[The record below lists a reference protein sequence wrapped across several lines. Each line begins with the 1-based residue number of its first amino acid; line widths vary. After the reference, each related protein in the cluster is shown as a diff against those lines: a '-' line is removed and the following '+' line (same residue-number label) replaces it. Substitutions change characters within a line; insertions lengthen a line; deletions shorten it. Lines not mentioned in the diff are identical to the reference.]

1 MDSMASQPKPGVQE
15 RILLHLLDY
24 SDFKSS
30 IEVPFALSQM
40 GIANAVAIA
49 RSNVPRA
56 ISGLKD
62 QGILVERQAHVKGVS
77 RKRKAYFLTDSGI
90 VMASETWSR
99 LSEFP
104 LRCILDEGQPV
115 DTTLGGVK
123 SVLPFEMRPV
133 DVIRYMD
140 ENGYLDARS
149 LSQDLIERDLSK
161 HVEKQ
166 LVTSLADLP
175 RLRHFYGRTTELDN
189 MGNLI
194 EARATTLLVPG
205 IAGIG
210 KTTVASKL
218 IERFMHRRNLLYHRC
233 QDWEGSR
240 SFFESIADWLSSM
253 GNSEFAS
260 YLAATPIP
268 QPADAARLLIEA
280 LEGSPSLIVIDDFH
294 KVSDLVLHQT
304 FQAMSL
310 ALLGS
315 EEKIGLVIFSRSFKP
330 VVPTKDAEGRIASL
344 VLPLDGLDPDS
355 GRKLLSSFSN
365 LEDEQW
371 LHIHGLS
378 RGHPL
383 VLELINRGA
392 SAGAFHETLEHY
404 VTVEIFSKLSAEQKR
419 VLSALSIYREPM
431 VLEALALQQLD
442 TDELD
447 NLVESGLARQADSTT
462 YDVHDLI
469 REFLL
474 RSLSPA
480 LKEEFHAKCMEW
492 YEKQSQSNEVAIELI
507 YHAIQ
512 SNQFETASG
521 IIMDKGRHLVSQGH
535 MELLGLL
542 ERIDTSDLE
551 SKTVVLLGQLQ
562 GDILAL
568 LGRLATAEEVL
579 NKALD
584 GAKAANNP
592 SIEAEI
598 LSSLADVSRKQGNSD
613 VALSRHKEA
622 LKHYIGQSN
631 AVWAARTYNNIG
643 YLLRRKND
651 RNKALEAYGEVETIL
666 SQSKGNELL
675 SSQIT
680 LARALIDLGEVERA
694 REHAMDAHEA
704 TEAMG
709 DAALHARAQAVLG
722 RYYSRVEQSELAM
735 FHYTAALEAMNEAG
749 DLQSLVE
756 ITILLGEVLH
766 DAGRTE
772 DAMEHYREALVIA
785 EANDLRMQIGEL
797 LTRLGGVAPDRQG
810 RMEYLQRALSVF
822 RELGA
827 RSRMKEVQTMVHRAV
842 MGR

>member
-1 MDSMASQPKPGVQE
+1 MAVQAKPGVQE

-24 SDFKSS
+24 SDYKDS

-56 ISGLKD
+56 IAGLKD

-77 RKRKAYFLTDSGI
+77 RKRKAYFLTDSG
-90 VMASETWSR
+90 VGLANETWER
-99 LSEFP
+99 LSDFP
-104 LRCILDEGQPV
+104 VRCILDDQPPV
-115 DTTLGGVK
+115 ATTLGGAK
-123 SVLPFEMRPV
+123 SILPFEMRPV
-133 DVIRYMD
+133 DIIRYID
-140 ENGYLDARS
+140 EQNALDVRN
-149 LSQDLIERDLSK
+149 LSADLVERDLSK

-189 MGNLI
+189 MVNLL

-240 SFFESIADWLSSM
+240 SFFESVADWLSSM
-253 GNSEFAS
+253 GDADFST
-260 YLAATPIP
+260 YLAATPVP
-268 QPADAARLLIEA
+268 QPADAARVLVEA
-280 LEGSPSLIVIDDFH
+280 LEGTPSLLVIDDFH
-294 KVSDLVLHQT
+294 KVSDTVLHQT

-355 GRKLLSSFSN
+355 GRKLLTSFES

-392 SAGAFHETLEHY
+392 SAGAFHETLENY

-419 VLSALSIYREPM
+419 VLSALSIFREP
-431 VLEALALQQLD
+431 VELDALAQQQLN

-447 NLVESGLARQADSTT
+447 SLVESGLARQADSET

-474 RSLSPA
+474 RSLSSA
-480 LKEEFHAKCMEW
+480 LRQEFHAKCVDW
-492 YEKQSQSNEVAIELI
+492 YQKQTQSHDMLIELI
-507 YHAIQ
+507 YHSIQ
-512 SNQFETASG
+512 AAQYEEASSLVVSE
-521 IIMDKGRHLVSQGH
+521 GRQLISQGY
-535 MELLGLL
+535 MELLGLI
-542 ERIDTSDLE
+542 EQIETKDLSTE
-551 SKTVVLLGQLQ
+551 VVVRMAQLQ

-568 LGRLATAEEVL
+568 LGRLDEAESVLGATLERAEKNDDEL
-579 NKALD
+579 
-584 GAKAANNP
+584 
-592 SIEAEI
+592 IQAEI
-598 LSSLADVSRKQGNSD
+598 LSSMADVSRKQGDSD
-613 VALSRHKEA
+613 LSLSRHKQA
-622 LKHYIGQSN
+622 LKHYIAQGH
-631 AVWAARTYNNIG
+631 ARWAARTYNNIG
-643 YLLRRKND
+643 YLLRRKNE
-651 RNKALEAYGEVETIL
+651 RAKALEAYGEVEAIL
-666 SQSKGNELL
+666 EGSDDDELIN
-675 SSQIT
+675 SQIT
-680 LARALIDLGEVERA
+680 LARALISLGEVDRA
-694 REHAMDAHEA
+694 REHAMACHERTA
-704 TEAMG
+704 ELG
-709 DAALHARAQAVLG
+709 DGLLHARAQGVLG
-722 RYYSRVEQSELAM
+722 RYYSKVDQSELAL
-735 FHYTAALEAMNEAG
+735 FHYSEALEAMTEAG
-749 DLQSLVE
+749 DVQSLVE
-756 ITILLGEVLH
+756 ITMLLGEVLH
-766 DAGRTE
+766 DAGRTDE
-772 DAMEHYREALVIA
+772 AMEHYSQALVLA

-810 RMEYLQRALSVF
+810 RMEYLQRALTVF

-827 RSRMKEVQTMVHRAV
+827 KTRMREVQAMVHRAV
-842 MGR
+842 MSR

>member
-1 MDSMASQPKPGVQE
+1 MAAQPKPGVQE

-24 SDFKSS
+24 SDFKNS

-90 VMASETWSR
+90 IMASETWTR

-104 LRCILDEGQPV
+104 LRCILGEEQPV

-140 ENGYLDARS
+140 ENGCLDARS

-304 FQAMSL
+304 FQAMSI

-344 VLPLDGLDPDS
+344 VLPLDGLDPES

-474 RSLSPA
+474 RSLSTS
-480 LKEEFHAKCMEW
+480 LKEEFHSKCMEW
-492 YEKQSQSNEVAIELI
+492 YEKQPQSNEVTIELI
-507 YHAIQ
+507 YHSIQ
-512 SNQFETASG
+512 SNQFESASEL
-521 IIMDKGRHLVSQGH
+521 IMDKGRHLVSQGH

-542 ERIDTSDLE
+542 ERIDTADLE
-551 SKTVVLLGQLQ
+551 SSTVVLLAQLQ

-568 LGRLATAEEVL
+568 LGRLAHAEEVL
-579 NKALD
+579 NKALE
-584 GAKAANNP
+584 GAKEANNP

-613 VALSRHKEA
+613 VALARHKQA
-622 LKHYIGQSN
+622 LNHYI
-631 AVWAARTYNNIG
+631 
-643 YLLRRKND
+643 
-651 RNKALEAYGEVETIL
+651 
-666 SQSKGNELL
+666 
-675 SSQIT
+675 
-680 LARALIDLGEVERA
+680 
-694 REHAMDAHEA
+694 
-704 TEAMG
+704 
-709 DAALHARAQAVLG
+709 
-722 RYYSRVEQSELAM
+722 
-735 FHYTAALEAMNEAG
+735 
-749 DLQSLVE
+749 
-756 ITILLGEVLH
+756 
-766 DAGRTE
+766 
-772 DAMEHYREALVIA
+772 
-785 EANDLRMQIGEL
+785 
-797 LTRLGGVAPDRQG
+797 
-810 RMEYLQRALSVF
+810 
-822 RELGA
+822 
-827 RSRMKEVQTMVHRAV
+827 
-842 MGR
+842 

>member
-1 MDSMASQPKPGVQE
+1 MAAQAKPGVQE

-24 SDFKSS
+24 SDYKDS

-56 ISGLKD
+56 IAGLKD

-77 RKRKAYFLTDSGI
+77 RKRKAYFLTDTGI
-90 VMASETWSR
+90 SLANETWDR
-99 LSEFP
+99 LAEFP
-104 LRCILDEGQPV
+104 VRCILDDQPAV
-115 DTTLGGVK
+115 ATTLNGAK

-133 DVIRYMD
+133 DIIRYID
-140 ENGYLDARS
+140 EHNCLDVRN
-149 LSQDLIERDLSK
+149 LSADLVERDLSK

-189 MGNLI
+189 MVNLL

-240 SFFESIADWLSSM
+240 SFFESVADWLSSM
-253 GNSEFAS
+253 GNSEFS
-260 YLAATPIP
+260 TYLAATPVP
-268 QPADAARLLIEA
+268 QPADAAKLLVEA
-280 LEGSPSLIVIDDFH
+280 LEGTPSLLVIDDFH
-294 KVSDLVLHQT
+294 KVSDMVLHQT

-344 VLPLDGLDPDS
+344 VLPLDGLDPES
-355 GRKLLSSFSN
+355 GRKLLTSFDS

-392 SAGAFHETLEHY
+392 SAGAFHETLENY

-419 VLSALSIYREPM
+419 VLSALSIFREP
-431 VLEALALQQLD
+431 VELDALAQQQLN

-447 NLVESGLARQADSTT
+447 SLVESGLARQADAET

-474 RSLSPA
+474 RSLSSA
-480 LKEEFHAKCMEW
+480 LRQEFHAKCVDW
-492 YEKQSQSNEVAIELI
+492 YEKQTPSHDMLIELV
-507 YHAIQ
+507 YHSIQ
-512 SNQFETASG
+512 AAQYEKASELVVSE
-521 IIMDKGRHLVSQGH
+521 GRQLISQGY
-535 MELLGLL
+535 MELLGLI
-542 ERIDTSDLE
+542 EQIQTDDLASE
-551 SKTVVLLGQLQ
+551 VVVRMAQLQ

-568 LGRLATAEEVL
+568 LGRLDEAEQVLSETLERAKKNAEEL
-579 NKALD
+579 
-584 GAKAANNP
+584 
-592 SIEAEI
+592 IQAEI
-598 LSSLADVSRKQGNSD
+598 LSSMADVSRKQGESD
-613 VALSRHKEA
+613 VSLNRHKQA
-622 LKHYIGQSN
+622 LKHYISLGH
-631 AVWAARTYNNIG
+631 AKWAARTYNNIG
-643 YLLRRKND
+643 YLLRRKNE
-651 RNKALEAYGEVETIL
+651 RAKALEAYGEVEAIL
-666 SQSKGNELL
+666 KGSDDDELIN
-675 SSQIT
+675 SQIT
-680 LARALIDLGEVERA
+680 LARALIALGEVDRA
-694 REHAMDAHEA
+694 REHAMASHER
-704 TEAMG
+704 TSSM
-709 DAALHARAQAVLG
+709 DDSLLHARAQAVLG
-722 RYYSRVEQSELAM
+722 RYYSKVDQSELAL
-735 FHYTAALEAMNEAG
+735 FHYSEALEAMTEAG
-749 DLQSLVE
+749 DVQSLVE

-772 DAMEHYREALVIA
+772 EAVEHYRQALVLA

-810 RMEYLQRALSVF
+810 RMEYLQRALTVF

-827 RSRMKEVQTMVHRAV
+827 KTRMREVQAMVHRAV
-842 MGR
+842 MSR

>member
-1 MDSMASQPKPGVQE
+1 MDSMAAQPKPGVQE

-77 RKRKAYFLTDSGI
+77 RKRKAYFLTDSGVI
-90 VMASETWSR
+90 MASETWSR

-447 NLVESGLARQADSTT
+447 NLVESGLARQAD
-462 YDVHDLI
+462 
-469 REFLL
+469 
-474 RSLSPA
+474 
-480 LKEEFHAKCMEW
+480 
-492 YEKQSQSNEVAIELI
+492 
-507 YHAIQ
+507 
-512 SNQFETASG
+512 
-521 IIMDKGRHLVSQGH
+521 
-535 MELLGLL
+535 
-542 ERIDTSDLE
+542 
-551 SKTVVLLGQLQ
+551 
-562 GDILAL
+562 
-568 LGRLATAEEVL
+568 
-579 NKALD
+579 
-584 GAKAANNP
+584 
-592 SIEAEI
+592 
-598 LSSLADVSRKQGNSD
+598 
-613 VALSRHKEA
+613 
-622 LKHYIGQSN
+622 
-631 AVWAARTYNNIG
+631 
-643 YLLRRKND
+643 
-651 RNKALEAYGEVETIL
+651 
-666 SQSKGNELL
+666 
-675 SSQIT
+675 
-680 LARALIDLGEVERA
+680 
-694 REHAMDAHEA
+694 
-704 TEAMG
+704 
-709 DAALHARAQAVLG
+709 
-722 RYYSRVEQSELAM
+722 
-735 FHYTAALEAMNEAG
+735 
-749 DLQSLVE
+749 
-756 ITILLGEVLH
+756 
-766 DAGRTE
+766 
-772 DAMEHYREALVIA
+772 
-785 EANDLRMQIGEL
+785 
-797 LTRLGGVAPDRQG
+797 
-810 RMEYLQRALSVF
+810 
-822 RELGA
+822 
-827 RSRMKEVQTMVHRAV
+827 
-842 MGR
+842 

>member
-1 MDSMASQPKPGVQE
+1 MAAQAKPGVQE

-24 SDFKSS
+24 SDYKDS

-56 ISGLKD
+56 IAGLKD

-77 RKRKAYFLTDSGI
+77 RKRKAYFLTDTGI
-90 VMASETWSR
+90 SLANETWER
-99 LSEFP
+99 LAEFP
-104 LRCILDEGQPV
+104 VRCILDDQPAV
-115 DTTLGGVK
+115 ATTLNGAK

-133 DVIRYMD
+133 DIIRYID
-140 ENGYLDARS
+140 EHNCLDVRN
-149 LSQDLIERDLSK
+149 LSADLVERDLSK

-189 MGNLI
+189 MVNLL

-240 SFFESIADWLSSM
+240 SFFESVADWLSSM
-253 GNSEFAS
+253 GNSEFS
-260 YLAATPIP
+260 TYLAATPVP
-268 QPADAARLLIEA
+268 QPADAAKLLVEA
-280 LEGSPSLIVIDDFH
+280 LEGTPSLLVIDDFH
-294 KVSDLVLHQT
+294 KVSDMVLHQT

-344 VLPLDGLDPDS
+344 VLPLDGLDPES
-355 GRKLLSSFSN
+355 GRKLLTSFDS

-392 SAGAFHETLEHY
+392 SAGAFHETLENY

-419 VLSALSIYREPM
+419 VLSALSIFREP
-431 VLEALALQQLD
+431 VELDALAQQQLN

-447 NLVESGLARQADSTT
+447 SLVESGLARQADAET

-474 RSLSPA
+474 RSLSSA
-480 LKEEFHAKCMEW
+480 LRQEFHAKCVDW
-492 YEKQSQSNEVAIELI
+492 YEKQTPSHDMLIELV
-507 YHAIQ
+507 YHSIQ
-512 SNQFETASG
+512 AAQYEKASELVVSE
-521 IIMDKGRHLVSQGH
+521 GRQLISQGY
-535 MELLGLL
+535 MELLGLI
-542 ERIDTSDLE
+542 EQIQTDDLASE
-551 SKTVVLLGQLQ
+551 VVVRMAQLQ

-568 LGRLATAEEVL
+568 LGRLDEAEQVLSETLERAKENAEEL
-579 NKALD
+579 
-584 GAKAANNP
+584 
-592 SIEAEI
+592 IQAEI
-598 LSSLADVSRKQGNSD
+598 LSSMADVSRKQGESD
-613 VALSRHKEA
+613 VSLNRHKQA
-622 LKHYIGQSN
+622 LKHYISLGH
-631 AVWAARTYNNIG
+631 AKWAARTYNNIG
-643 YLLRRKND
+643 YLLRRKNE
-651 RNKALEAYGEVETIL
+651 RAKALEAYGEVEAIL
-666 SQSKGNELL
+666 KSSDDDELIN
-675 SSQIT
+675 SQIT
-680 LARALIDLGEVERA
+680 LARALIALGEVDRA
-694 REHAMDAHEA
+694 REHAMASHEQ
-704 TEAMG
+704 TSAM
-709 DAALHARAQAVLG
+709 DDSLLHARAQAVLG
-722 RYYSRVEQSELAM
+722 RYYSKVDQSELAL
-735 FHYTAALEAMNEAG
+735 FHYSEALEAMTEAG
-749 DLQSLVE
+749 DVQSLVE

-772 DAMEHYREALVIA
+772 EAVEHYRQALVLA

-810 RMEYLQRALSVF
+810 RMAYLQRALTVF

-827 RSRMKEVQTMVHRAV
+827 KTRMREVQAMVHRAV
-842 MGR
+842 MSR

>member
-1 MDSMASQPKPGVQE
+1 MASQVKPGVQE

-24 SDFKSS
+24 SDFKDS

-56 ISGLKD
+56 IAGLKD

-77 RKRKAYFLTDSGI
+77 RKRKAYFLTDNG
-90 VMASETWSR
+90 VALANETWQR

-104 LRCILDEGQPV
+104 LRCVFEDKAAEK
-115 DTTLGGVK
+115 TTLGGAK

-133 DVIRYMD
+133 DIIRYMD
-140 ENGYLDARS
+140 DNNSLDLRL
-149 LSQDLIERDLSK
+149 LSADLVERDLSK

-189 MGNLI
+189 MVNLL

-240 SFFESIADWLSSM
+240 SFFESVADWLSSM
-253 GNSEFAS
+253 GNSDFAT
-260 YLAATPIP
+260 YLSATPVP
-268 QPADAARLLIEA
+268 QPADAAKLLVEA
-280 LEGSPSLIVIDDFH
+280 LAGSPSLIVIDDFH

-310 ALLGS
+310 NLLGS
-315 EEKIGLVIFSRSFKP
+315 EEQIGLVIFSRSFKP

-344 VLPLDGLDPDS
+344 VLPLDGLDPAS
-355 GRKLLSSFSN
+355 GRKLLTSFEQ

-392 SAGAFHETLEHY
+392 SAGAFHETLENY

-419 VLSALSIYREPM
+419 VLSALSIFREPM
-431 VLEALALQQLD
+431 VLDALAQQQLN

-447 NLVESGLARQADSTT
+447 SLVESGLARQADANT

-474 RSLSPA
+474 RSLSSS
-480 LKEEFHAKCMEW
+480 LKEEFHGKCAEW
-492 YEKQSQSNEVAIELI
+492 YMKQTQSHDVLIELV
-507 YHAIQ
+507 YHLIRSGQ
-512 SNQFETASG
+512 HEEASTL
-521 IIMDKGRHLVSQGH
+521 IVTDGRQLVSQGH
-535 MELLGLL
+535 MELLGLI
-542 ERIDTSDLE
+542 EQVVTDDLE
-551 SKTVVLLGQLQ
+551 PEVNVTLLQLQ
-562 GDILAL
+562 GEILAL
-568 LGRLATAEEVL
+568 LGRLEEAETTLQSALSMAEQHAEIIVQAEVL
-579 NKALD
+579 
-584 GAKAANNP
+584 
-592 SIEAEI
+592 
-598 LSSLADVSRKQGNSD
+598 SSMADVSRKQGNSD
-613 VALSRHKEA
+613 VSLNRHKKA
-622 LKHYIGQSN
+622 LKHYITLGH
-631 AVWAARTYNNIG
+631 ARWAARTYNNIG
-643 YLLRRKND
+643 YLLRRKNE
-651 RNKALEAYGEVETIL
+651 RTKALEAYGEVEAIL
-666 SQSKGNELL
+666 NSSDDDDLIN
-675 SSQIT
+675 SQIT
-680 LARALIDLGEVERA
+680 LARALIDLGEVDRA
-694 REHAMDAHEA
+694 RGHAMASHER
-704 TEAMG
+704 TSSLDNPM
-709 DAALHARAQAVLG
+709 LHARSQAVLG
-722 RYYSRVEQSELAM
+722 RYYAKVDQSELAL
-735 FHYTAALEAMNEAG
+735 FHYNEALEAMNDAG
-749 DLQSLVE
+749 DVQSLVE
-756 ITILLGEVLH
+756 ITMLLGEVLN

-772 DAMEHYREALVIA
+772 EAMEHYGQALVLA

-797 LTRLGGVAPDRQG
+797 LTRLGGVAPERQD
-810 RMEYLQRALSVF
+810 RMEYLQRALKVF

-827 RSRMKEVQTMVHRAV
+827 RSRMKEVQSLVHRAV